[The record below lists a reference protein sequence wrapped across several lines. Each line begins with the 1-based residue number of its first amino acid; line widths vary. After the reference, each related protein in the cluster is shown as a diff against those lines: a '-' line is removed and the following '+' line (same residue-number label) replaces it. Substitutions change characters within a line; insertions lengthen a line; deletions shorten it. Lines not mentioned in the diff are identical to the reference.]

1 MNVNYICVDKLK
13 KYILPI
19 MVCILLST
27 VVICAVPSASA
38 KEYLSP
44 AYEYTTN
51 FYNAYGEPDLS
62 VTVIGDTEFKR
73 GETADLKVVLSN
85 RGVLYGFKADKSVGT
100 SVNLHELSLRELQY
114 ETLRTTAYGVKASL
128 VSTTDLIEVDPKK
141 NSHSIEEI
149 SPGVLP
155 DDPLLF
161 TITLSHNI
169 PAGVYFMELPLSY
182 EYRKDVRMT
191 QGETVILGRPDLDHV
206 VYYENVETTLKIPI
220 IVKPEAKFKV
230 SDVKGT
236 LTGGSKDVV
245 NITYTNVG
253 ELPAEDALARI
264 VIMKPLSTDIS
275 IRSLGTMQP
284 GESKTVSF
292 LIGSELGAVEKTY
305 GIDSEIRYSNEK
317 GEYVF
322 SESMK
327 VNVDLRSPERKL
339 NVTGLALAGIIVIL
353 LVLVVKN
360 RKKND

>member
-1 MNVNYICVDKLK
+1 
-13 KYILPI
+13 
-19 MVCILLST
+19 MVCILLWT

-51 FYNAYGEPDLS
+51 FYKAYGEPDLS
-62 VTVIGDTEFKR
+62 VTLLGDTEFNR

-85 RGVLYGFKADKSVGT
+85 RGVLYGFKADKGVGSSVT
-100 SVNLHELSLRELQY
+100 MHELSLRELQY

-128 VSTTDLIEVDPKK
+128 VSTSDLIEVDPEKS
-141 NSHSIEEI
+141 SHTIEKI

-169 PAGVYFMELPLSY
+169 PAGVYVLELPLSY
-182 EYRKDVRMT
+182 EYSKDVRMT

-206 VYYENVETTLKIPI
+206 VYYENVETKLQIPI
-220 IVKPEAKFKV
+220 IVKPEAKFTV
-230 SDVKGT
+230 SDVQGT
-236 LTGGSKDVV
+236 LTGGGKDIV
-245 NITYTNVG
+245 NITYTNIG

-264 VIMKPLSTDIS
+264 VIMKPLSTDRS
-275 IRSLGTMQP
+275 IKSLGTMQP
-284 GESKTVSF
+284 GESKMVSF

-305 GIDSEIRYSNEK
+305 SIDSEIRYSNEK

-322 SESMK
+322 SENMK
-327 VNVDLRSPERKL
+327 VNVDLISPERKF
-339 NVTGLALAGIIVIL
+339 NVTGLALAGIVVIL
-353 LVLVVKN
+353 MVLVVKN
-360 RKKND
+360 RRKND